1 MFYIRHNFPRFQIK
15 VAVGNLCFNIL
26 IKSIPTKPSLRPMSS
41 RIKDRRV
48 VSSRHPLQ
56 TVRSSKLSFL
66 VTWSRT
72 FFLSCI
78 DIPIKPEKKC
88 TMCTSCPAN
97 IALIGNFILYFYIC
111 LVDIHTHSNYFI
123 FEFTVF
129 KTS

>member
-1 MFYIRHNFPRFQIK
+1 MIYIRHNFPRFQIK

-78 DIPIKPEKKC
+78 DIPIKPEKK
-88 TMCTSCPAN
+88 MYN
-97 IALIGNFILYFYIC
+97 VYILSSQYCINWKFYIVLLHMSC
-111 LVDIHTHSNYFI
+111 WYSYA
-123 FEFTVF
+123 F
-129 KTS
+129 KSFYLRVYRF